1 MTSQVENF
9 KVSLRKILESF
20 FHFWNEFIQ
29 NHPFILRV
37 FTIFSWISLCAFVL
51 SLIFMEDS
59 RKMFVQ
65 FLWSFYV
72 ILQFWLLCRSK
83 TLTWK
88 KYTYFFL
95 AGAWLIVP
103 LNSFIVRFITATFG
117 GREQDVWS
125 QAFLTPI
132 SEEVLKLIP
141 IGVYLFLSRRAST
154 LSLSD
159 YALIGAATGAGFQFL
174 EETTR
179 RFISGGIFDYGVTLF
194 GGKVLHWDLFTLFPG
209 YFEESFFPDKMS
221 AGHSLL
227 TAMVTLGI
235 GLAVRYKSKLKRSTF
250 IFPVILLVW
259 AIFDHAIWNASYNA
273 PDWLTG
279 IHDLL
284 GSGYAAKPVFLM
296 MLGAA
301 LLIDYWELNR
311 VRAKIPMLDG
321 ETLINPV
328 SEMWN
333 LFRCVFEER
342 QRFGY
347 MLLFYRER
355 RELGFTLLHGKTEAR
370 ELLSGIEANI
380 QKYYKALIVVFVAL
394 FSTMFL
400 TDWGVTANGPEACI
414 ACLFDNL
421 QNWWNGLSG
430 LEKSLIVLGAFAL
443 TFPLLGFWSA
453 IGAVSTGIGIA
464 AGGSQIADIIRNPKK
479 YLTPETALA
488 LGIGALLSRIPFGKA
503 LVKLGDSVSS
513 KLKPYLKKI
522 IESFTGKKSKS
533 NNNHDHDQNSS
544 GKKDHQEEDPENK
557 NDRGKDKSEENKET
571 NKNDNSEDDS
581 KETKEATKNITFKPG
596 YDKHLWE
603 VVDIVRKKGKGVVGG
618 HNLNNFEKAFKGKGW
633 DLEECIISKRKHPS
647 IEGVYEIEY
656 GLPKLDMEGK
666 LIPGEL
672 KNVSHPKTV
681 YDPNIISD
689 EQILKWGEEA
699 MKNGK
704 VVGAG
709 REITGVSSNGLQFRG
724 FIDESGEISNFFP
737 TLD

>member
-1 MTSQVENF
+1 MTIQVEKF
-9 KVSLRKILESF
+9 RVSLRKKLESIYN
-20 FHFWNEFIQ
+20 FWNEFIQ
-29 NHPFILRV
+29 SHPFILRI

-51 SLIFMEDS
+51 SIIFMEDS

-72 ILQFWLLCRSK
+72 LLQFWLLCRSK

-103 LNSFIVRFITATFG
+103 LNSFIVHFITSIFG

-132 SEEVLKLIP
+132 AEEVLKLIP
-141 IGVYLFLSRRAST
+141 LGVYLFLSRRAST

-159 YALIGAATGAGFQFL
+159 YALIGAATGSGFQFL
-174 EETTR
+174 EEISR
-179 RFISGGIFDYGVTLF
+179 RFVSGDHYGLTLLK
-194 GGKVLHWDLFTLFPG
+194 GKVLHWDLFTLFPG
-209 YFEESFFPDKMS
+209 YFEDIRLHDEMS
-221 AGHSLL
+221 ASHSVL
-227 TAMVTLGI
+227 TAMVALGI
-235 GLAVRYKSKLKRSTF
+235 GLAVRFESKFKQSAY

-259 AIFDHAIWNASYNA
+259 AIFDHAIWNAGYGA
-273 PDWLTG
+273 PDWLTE
-279 IHDLL
+279 IHNLL
-284 GSGYAAKPVFLM
+284 GSGYAAKPLFLM

-321 ETLINPV
+321 ETLINPL

-333 LFRCVFEER
+333 LFRSVFEER

-347 MLLFYRER
+347 LLLFYRER
-355 RELGFTLLHGKTEAR
+355 RELGFFLLHGKTEAS

-380 QKYYKALIVVFVAL
+380 QKYYKALIVVFVVL
-394 FSTMFL
+394 FSAMLL
-400 TDWGVTANGPEACI
+400 TDWGVLANGSNACI
-414 ACLFDNL
+414 ACLLDKL
-421 QNWWNGLSG
+421 EYWWSSLSG

-453 IGAVSTGIGIA
+453 IGAISTGVGIA
-464 AGGSQIADIIRNPKK
+464 ADGSQIADNIRNPKK
-479 YLTPETALA
+479 LVTPETALA

-503 LVKLGDSVSS
+503 FVKLVDSVSS
-513 KLKPYLKKI
+513 KLKPYVKKI
-522 IESFTGKKSKS
+522 FETFTGKKSKS
-533 NNNHDHDQNSS
+533 NNEHDQNSS
-544 GKKDHQEEDPENK
+544 GKKAKPEENPENT
-557 NDRGKDKSEENKET
+557 NDRSKDESE
-571 NKNDNSEDDS
+571 
-581 KETKEATKNITFKPG
+581 ETKESNKNITFKPG
-596 YDKHLWE
+596 YDKHLVE
-603 VVDIVRKKGKGVVGG
+603 VVEIVRRKGKGVVGG
-618 HNLNNFEKAFKGKGW
+618 HNLHNFEKAFKEKGW
-633 DLEECIISKRKHPS
+633 DLEECTISTRKHPS

-656 GLPKLDMEGK
+656 GFPKLDMKGE

-681 YDPNIISD
+681 YDPNVISD
-689 EQILKWGEEA
+689 EQIIKWGEEA
-699 MKNGK
+699 MKNGE
-704 VVGAG
+704 VVGEG
-709 REITGVSSNGLQFRG
+709 REITGVASNGLQFRG

>member
-1 MTSQVENF
+1 MTSQVEKF
-9 KVSLRKILESF
+9 RVTLRKKLESI
-20 FHFWNEFIQ
+20 FHLWNVWIQ
-29 NHPFILRV
+29 NHPYILRI
-37 FTIFSWISLCAFVL
+37 FTIFSWISLCALVL

-72 ILQFWLLCRSK
+72 ILQFWFLCRSK

-95 AGAWLIVP
+95 VGAWIIVP
-103 LNSFIVRFITATFG
+103 LNSFIVSFITAIFG
-117 GREQDVWS
+117 GMEQDVWS
-125 QAFLTPI
+125 QAFITPI
-132 SEEVLKLIP
+132 AEEVLKLIP
-141 IGVYLFLSRRAST
+141 IGVYLFLSRRASS

-179 RFISGGIFDYGVTLF
+179 RLVSGGIFDYGVTLF

-209 YFEESFFPDKMS
+209 YFEEGFLPDKMS

-235 GLAVRYKSKLKRSTF
+235 GLAVRFKSKLKRSSY

-259 AIFDHAIWNASYNA
+259 AIFDHSIWNASYRA

-301 LLIDYWELNR
+301 VIIDYWELNR
-311 VRAKIPMLDG
+311 VREKILLLDG
-321 ETLINPV
+321 ETIINPV
-328 SEMWN
+328 SELWN
-333 LFRCVFEER
+333 LFRSVFEER

-347 MLLFYRER
+347 LLLFYRER

-370 ELLSGIEANI
+370 ELLSGLEANI

-394 FSTMFL
+394 FTAMFL
-400 TDWGVTANGPEACI
+400 SNWGVTVNGPEACI

-421 QNWWNGLSG
+421 QNWWDGLSAW
-430 LEKSLIVLGAFAL
+430 EKGVIVLGAFAL

-464 AGGSQIADIIRNPKK
+464 AGGRQTADIIRNPKK
-479 YLTPETALA
+479 LLTPETALA
-488 LGIGALLSRIPFGKA
+488 LGISALVSRIPFGKA
-503 LVKLGDSVSS
+503 LVKLGDSVSPRI
-513 KLKPYLKKI
+513 KPYLKRI
-522 IESFTGKKSKS
+522 LESFTGKK
-533 NNNHDHDQNSS
+533 
-544 GKKDHQEEDPENK
+544 
-557 NDRGKDKSEENKET
+557 T
-571 NKNDNSEDDS
+571 
-581 KETKEATKNITFKPG
+581 TFKPG
-596 YDKHLWE
+596 YDKHLKE
-603 VVDIVRKKGKGVVGG
+603 VQEIVRRKGKGVVGG
-618 HNLNNFEKAFKGKGW
+618 HNLHNFEKAFKEKGW
-633 DLEECIISKRKHPS
+633 DLKECIITRRKHPT
-647 IEGVYEIEY
+647 IEGVHEIEY
-656 GLPKLDMEGK
+656 GLPKLDREGK
-666 LIPGEL
+666 IIPGEL
-672 KNVSHPKTV
+672 KKVSHPKTV
-681 YDPNIISD
+681 YDPKIISD
-689 EQILKWGEEA
+689 EQMLKWGEEA

-704 VVGAG
+704 IVG
-709 REITGVSSNGLQFRG
+709 REKVGVASNGLKFRG
-724 FIDESGEISNFFP
+724 FVDDSGKITNFFP

>member
-1 MTSQVENF
+1 MKITASEWCNMTSQVE
-9 KVSLRKILESF
+9 KVRVTLRKKLESI
-20 FHFWNEFIQ
+20 FHLWNVWIQ
-29 NHPFILRV
+29 NHPYILRI
-37 FTIFSWISLCAFVL
+37 FTIFSWISLCALVL

-72 ILQFWLLCRSK
+72 ILQFWFLCRSK

-95 AGAWLIVP
+95 VGAWIIVP
-103 LNSFIVRFITATFG
+103 LNSFIVSFITAIFG
-117 GREQDVWS
+117 GMEQDVWS
-125 QAFLTPI
+125 QAFITPI
-132 SEEVLKLIP
+132 AEEVLKLIP
-141 IGVYLFLSRRAST
+141 IGVYLFLSRRASS

-179 RFISGGIFDYGVTLF
+179 RLVSGGIFDYGVTLF

-209 YFEESFFPDKMS
+209 YFEEGFLPDKMS

-235 GLAVRYKSKLKRSTF
+235 GLAVRFKSKLKRSSY

-259 AIFDHAIWNASYNA
+259 AIFDHSIWNASYRA

-296 MLGAA
+296 MLGTAVI
-301 LLIDYWELNR
+301 IDYWELNR
-311 VRAKIPMLDG
+311 VREKILLMDG
-321 ETLINPV
+321 ETIINPV
-328 SEMWN
+328 SELWN
-333 LFRCVFEER
+333 LFRSVFEER

-347 MLLFYRER
+347 LLLFYRER

-370 ELLSGIEANI
+370 ELLSGLEANI

-394 FSTMFL
+394 FTAMFL
-400 TDWGVTANGPEACI
+400 SNWGVTVNGPEACI

-421 QNWWNGLSG
+421 QNWWDGLSAW
-430 LEKSLIVLGAFAL
+430 EKGLIVLGAFAL

-464 AGGSQIADIIRNPKK
+464 AGGRQTADIIRNPKK
-479 YLTPETALA
+479 LLTPETALA
-488 LGIGALLSRIPFGKA
+488 LGISALVSRIPFGKA
-503 LVKLGDSVSS
+503 LVKLGDSVSPRI
-513 KLKPYLKKI
+513 KPYLKRI
-522 IESFTGKKSKS
+522 LESFTGKK
-533 NNNHDHDQNSS
+533 
-544 GKKDHQEEDPENK
+544 
-557 NDRGKDKSEENKET
+557 T
-571 NKNDNSEDDS
+571 
-581 KETKEATKNITFKPG
+581 TFKPG
-596 YDKHLWE
+596 YDKHLKE
-603 VVDIVRKKGKGVVGG
+603 VQEIVRRKGKGVVGG
-618 HNLNNFEKAFKGKGW
+618 HNLHNFEKAFKEKGW
-633 DLEECIISKRKHPS
+633 DLKECIISRRKHPT
-647 IEGVYEIEY
+647 IEGVHEIEY
-656 GLPKLDMEGK
+656 GLPKLDREGK
-666 LIPGEL
+666 IIPGEL
-672 KNVSHPKTV
+672 KKVSHPKTV
-681 YDPNIISD
+681 YDPKIISD
-689 EQILKWGEEA
+689 EQMLKWGEEA

-704 VVGAG
+704 IVG
-709 REITGVSSNGLQFRG
+709 REKVGVASNGLKFRG
-724 FIDESGEISNFFP
+724 FVDDSGKITNFFP

>member
-1 MTSQVENF
+1 MMSQVE
-9 KVSLRKILESF
+9 KCRVSLRKKFESI
-20 FHFWNEFIQ
+20 FHFWNEWIQ

-83 TLTWK
+83 TLSWK

-95 AGAWLIVP
+95 VGAWLIVP
-103 LNSFIVRFITATFG
+103 LNSFIVRFITSIFG
-117 GREQDVWS
+117 GMEQDVWS
-125 QAFLTPI
+125 QALLTPI
-132 SEEVLKLIP
+132 AEEVLKLIP

-179 RFISGGIFDYGVTLF
+179 RLVSGGIFDYGVTLF

-209 YFEESFFPDKMS
+209 YFEEGFLPDKMS

-227 TAMVTLGI
+227 TALVTLGI
-235 GLAVRYKSKLKRSTF
+235 GLAVRFKSKLKRSTSL
-250 IFPVILLVW
+250 FPVILLVW

-301 LLIDYWELNR
+301 LIIDYWELNR
-311 VRAKIPMLDG
+311 VREKIPMLNG
-321 ETLINPV
+321 ETIINPV
-328 SEMWN
+328 SELWN
-333 LFRCVFEER
+333 LFRCVFEDR
-342 QRFGY
+342 RRFGY
-347 MLLFYRER
+347 LLLFYRER

-370 ELLSGIEANI
+370 ELLSGLEANI
-380 QKYYKALIVVFVAL
+380 QKYYIALIVVFVAL
-394 FSTMFL
+394 FSSLFL
-400 TDWGVTANGPEACI
+400 IDWGVTANGPEACI

-421 QNWWNGLSG
+421 QNWWNGLSA
-430 LEKSLIVLGAFAL
+430 LEKGLIVLGAFAV

-479 YLTPETALA
+479 LLTPETALA
-488 LGIGALLSRIPFGKA
+488 LGIDVLLSRIPFGKA
-503 LVKLGDSVSS
+503 LVKLGDSVST
-513 KLKPYLKKI
+513 KIKPYLKKI
-522 IESFTGKKSKS
+522 LESFARRKSKS
-533 NNNHDHDQNSS
+533 KSKNNHDQNSS
-544 GKKDHQEEDPENK
+544 REKAHQEEDTENK
-557 NDRGKDKSEENKET
+557 K
-571 NKNDNSEDDS
+571 DNSEDDS
-581 KETKEATKNITFKPG
+581 KETKAENKNITFKPG
-596 YDKHLWE
+596 YDKHLVE
-603 VVDIVRKKGKGVVGG
+603 VVEIVRKKGKGVVGG
-618 HNLNNFEKAFKGKGW
+618 HNLNNFEKAFKEKGW

-724 FIDESGEISNFFP
+724 FIDESGEITNFFP

>member
-1 MTSQVENF
+1 MKITASEWCNMTSQVE
-9 KVSLRKILESF
+9 KVRVTLRKKLESI
-20 FHFWNEFIQ
+20 FHLWNVWIQ
-29 NHPFILRV
+29 NHPYILRI
-37 FTIFSWISLCAFVL
+37 FTIFSWISLCALVL

-72 ILQFWLLCRSK
+72 ILQFWFLCRSK

-95 AGAWLIVP
+95 VGAWIIVP
-103 LNSFIVRFITATFG
+103 LNSFIVSFITAIFG
-117 GREQDVWS
+117 GIEQDIWS
-125 QAFLTPI
+125 QAFITPI
-132 SEEVLKLIP
+132 AEEVLKLIP
-141 IGVYLFLSRRAST
+141 IGVYLFLSRRASS

-179 RFISGGIFDYGVTLF
+179 RLVSGGIFDYGVTLF

-209 YFEESFFPDKMS
+209 YFEEGFLPDKMS

-235 GLAVRYKSKLKRSTF
+235 GLAVRFKSKLKRSSY

-259 AIFDHAIWNASYNA
+259 AIFDHSIWNASYRA

-301 LLIDYWELNR
+301 VIIDYWELNR
-311 VRAKIPMLDG
+311 VREKILLLDG
-321 ETLINPV
+321 EAIINPV
-328 SEMWN
+328 SELWN
-333 LFRCVFEER
+333 LFRSVFEER

-347 MLLFYRER
+347 LLLFYRER

-370 ELLSGIEANI
+370 ELLSGLEANI

-394 FSTMFL
+394 FTAMFL
-400 TDWGVTANGPEACI
+400 SNWGVTANGPEACI

-421 QNWWNGLSG
+421 QNWWDGLSAW
-430 LEKSLIVLGAFAL
+430 EKGLIVLGAFAL

-464 AGGSQIADIIRNPKK
+464 AGGRQTADIIRNPKK
-479 YLTPETALA
+479 LLTPETALA
-488 LGIGALLSRIPFGKA
+488 LGISALVSRIPFGKA
-503 LVKLGDSVSS
+503 LVKLGDSVSPRI
-513 KLKPYLKKI
+513 KPYLKRI
-522 IESFTGKKSKS
+522 LESFTGKK
-533 NNNHDHDQNSS
+533 
-544 GKKDHQEEDPENK
+544 
-557 NDRGKDKSEENKET
+557 T
-571 NKNDNSEDDS
+571 
-581 KETKEATKNITFKPG
+581 TFIPG
-596 YDKHLWE
+596 YDKHLKEVQE
-603 VVDIVRKKGKGVVGG
+603 VVRRKGKGVVGG
-618 HNLNNFEKAFKGKGW
+618 HNLHNFEKAFKEKGW
-633 DLEECIISKRKHPS
+633 DLKECIISRRKHPT
-647 IEGVYEIEY
+647 IEGVHEIEY
-656 GLPKLDMEGK
+656 GLPKLDREGK
-666 LIPGEL
+666 IIPGEL
-672 KNVSHPKTV
+672 KKVSHPKTV
-681 YDPNIISD
+681 YDPKIISD
-689 EQILKWGEEA
+689 EQMLKWGEEA
-699 MKNGK
+699 MKKGK
-704 VVGAG
+704 IVG
-709 REITGVSSNGLQFRG
+709 REKVGVASNGLKFRG
-724 FIDESGEISNFFP
+724 FVDDSGKITNFFP

>member
-1 MTSQVENF
+1 MKITASEWCNMTSQVEKF
-9 KVSLRKILESF
+9 RVTLREKLESI
-20 FHFWNEFIQ
+20 FHLWNVWTQ
-29 NHPFILRV
+29 NHPYILRI
-37 FTIFSWISLCAFVL
+37 FTIFSWISLCALVL

-72 ILQFWLLCRSK
+72 ILQFWFLCRSK

-95 AGAWLIVP
+95 VGAWIIVP
-103 LNSFIVRFITATFG
+103 LNSFIVSFITAIFG
-117 GREQDVWS
+117 GMEQDVWS
-125 QAFLTPI
+125 QAFITPI
-132 SEEVLKLIP
+132 AEEVLKLIP
-141 IGVYLFLSRRAST
+141 IGVYLFLSRRASS

-179 RFISGGIFDYGVTLF
+179 RLVSGGIFDYGVTLF

-209 YFEESFFPDKMS
+209 YFEEGFLPDKMS

-235 GLAVRYKSKLKRSTF
+235 GLAVRFKSKLKRSSY

-259 AIFDHAIWNASYNA
+259 AIFDHSIWNASYRA

-301 LLIDYWELNR
+301 VIIDYWELNR
-311 VRAKIPMLDG
+311 VREKILLLDG
-321 ETLINPV
+321 ETIINPV
-328 SEMWN
+328 SELWN
-333 LFRCVFEER
+333 LFRSVFEER

-347 MLLFYRER
+347 LLLFYRER
-355 RELGFTLLHGKTEAR
+355 RELGFTLLHGKTEAKV
-370 ELLSGIEANI
+370 LLSGLEANI

-394 FSTMFL
+394 FTSMFL
-400 TDWGVTANGPEACI
+400 SNWGVTANGPEACI

-421 QNWWNGLSG
+421 QNWWDGLSAW
-430 LEKSLIVLGAFAL
+430 EKGLIVLGAFAL

-464 AGGSQIADIIRNPKK
+464 AGGRQTADIIRNPKK
-479 YLTPETALA
+479 LLTPETALA
-488 LGIGALLSRIPFGKA
+488 LGISALVSRIPFGKA
-503 LVKLGDSVSS
+503 LVKLGDSVSPRI
-513 KLKPYLKKI
+513 KPYLKRI
-522 IESFTGKKSKS
+522 LESFTGKKSNS
-533 NNNHDHDQNSS
+533 NKQHHDQNSS
-544 GKKDHQEEDPENK
+544 GKKAHQEEDPQ
-557 NDRGKDKSEENKET
+557 
-571 NKNDNSEDDS
+571 NKNDNSKDGS
-581 KETKEATKNITFKPG
+581 KETKELNKNITFKPG
-596 YDKHLWE
+596 YEKHLAQ

-618 HNLNNFEKAFKGKGW
+618 HNLNNFEKAFKEKGW

-672 KNVSHPKTV
+672 KKVSHPKTV

-689 EQILKWGEEA
+689 KQILKWGEEA

-704 VVGAG
+704 IVG
-709 REITGVSSNGLQFRG
+709 REVTGVSPNGLQFRG
-724 FIDESGEISNFFP
+724 FINESGEISNFFP

>member
-1 MTSQVENF
+1 MKITASEWCNMTSQVE
-9 KVSLRKILESF
+9 KVRVTLRKKLESI
-20 FHFWNEFIQ
+20 FHLWNVWIQ
-29 NHPFILRV
+29 NHPYILRI
-37 FTIFSWISLCAFVL
+37 FTIFSWISLCALVL

-72 ILQFWLLCRSK
+72 ILQFWFLCRSK

-95 AGAWLIVP
+95 VGAWIIVP
-103 LNSFIVRFITATFG
+103 LNSFIVSFITAIFG
-117 GREQDVWS
+117 GMEQDVWS
-125 QAFLTPI
+125 QAFITPI
-132 SEEVLKLIP
+132 AEEVLKLIP
-141 IGVYLFLSRRAST
+141 IGVYLFLSRRASS

-174 EETTR
+174 EETAR
-179 RFISGGIFDYGVTLF
+179 RLVSGGIFDYGVTLF

-209 YFEESFFPDKMS
+209 YFEEGFLPDKMS

-235 GLAVRYKSKLKRSTF
+235 GLAVRFKSKLKRSSY

-259 AIFDHAIWNASYNA
+259 AIFDHSIWNASYRA

-301 LLIDYWELNR
+301 VIIDYWELNR
-311 VRAKIPMLDG
+311 VREKILLLDG
-321 ETLINPV
+321 ETIINPV
-328 SEMWN
+328 SELWN
-333 LFRCVFEER
+333 LFRSVFEER

-347 MLLFYRER
+347 LLLFYRER

-370 ELLSGIEANI
+370 ELLSDLEANI

-394 FSTMFL
+394 FTAMFL
-400 TDWGVTANGPEACI
+400 SNWGVTANVPEACI

-421 QNWWNGLSG
+421 QNWWDGLSAW
-430 LEKSLIVLGAFAL
+430 EKGLIVLGAFAL

-464 AGGSQIADIIRNPKK
+464 AGGRQTADIIRNPKK
-479 YLTPETALA
+479 LLTPETALA
-488 LGIGALLSRIPFGKA
+488 LGISALVSRIPFGKA
-503 LVKLGDSVSS
+503 LVKLGDSVSPRII
-513 KLKPYLKKI
+513 PYLKRI
-522 IESFTGKKSKS
+522 LESLTGKK
-533 NNNHDHDQNSS
+533 
-544 GKKDHQEEDPENK
+544 
-557 NDRGKDKSEENKET
+557 T
-571 NKNDNSEDDS
+571 
-581 KETKEATKNITFKPG
+581 TFKLG
-596 YDKHLWE
+596 YDKHLAE
-603 VVDIVRKKGKGVVGG
+603 VQEIVRRKGKGVVGG
-618 HNLNNFEKAFKGKGW
+618 HNLHNFEKAFKEKGW
-633 DLEECIISKRKHPS
+633 DLKECIISRRKHPT
-647 IEGVYEIEY
+647 IEGVHEIEY

-666 LIPGEL
+666 IIPGEL
-672 KNVSHPKTV
+672 KKVSHPKTV
-681 YDPNIISD
+681 YDPKIISD
-689 EQILKWGEEA
+689 EQMLKWGEEA

-704 VVGAG
+704 IVG
-709 REITGVSSNGLQFRG
+709 REKVGVASNGLKFRG
-724 FIDESGEISNFFP
+724 FVDDSGKITNFFP

>member
-1 MTSQVENF
+1 
-9 KVSLRKILESF
+9 
-20 FHFWNEFIQ
+20 
-29 NHPFILRV
+29 
-37 FTIFSWISLCAFVL
+37 
-51 SLIFMEDS
+51 
-59 RKMFVQ
+59 MFVQ

-103 LNSFIVRFITATFG
+103 LNSFIVRFITAIFG

-132 SEEVLKLIP
+132 AEEVLKLIP

-179 RFISGGIFDYGVTLF
+179 RLISGGNYGVTLL

-209 YFEESFFPDKMS
+209 YFEEGFLPDKMS

-259 AIFDHAIWNASYNA
+259 AIFDHAIWNASYRA

-279 IHDLL
+279 IHDIL

-301 LLIDYWELNR
+301 LLIDYWELNQ
-311 VRAKIPMLDG
+311 VRAKIPLLDG

-328 SEMWN
+328 SEWWN

-347 MLLFYRER
+347 LLLFYRER
-355 RELGFTLLHGKTEAR
+355 RELGFTLLHGKAEAR

-394 FSTMFL
+394 FSAMFL
-400 TDWGVTANGPEACI
+400 TDSGVTANGPEACI

-453 IGAVSTGIGIA
+453 VGAVSTGSGIA

-479 YLTPETALA
+479 LLTPETALA

-513 KLKPYLKKI
+513 KLEPYLKKI
-522 IESFTGKKSKS
+522 FESFTGKKSKS
-533 NNNHDHDQNSS
+533 NNNHDQNSS
-544 GKKDHQEEDPENK
+544 GKKAHQEEDPENK
-557 NDRGKDKSEENKET
+557 NDK
-571 NKNDNSEDDS
+571 SEDDS
-581 KETKEATKNITFKPG
+581 KETKEANNNNITFKPG
-596 YDKHLWE
+596 YEKHLVE
-603 VVDIVRKKGKGVVGG
+603 VIDVVRKKGKGIVGG
-618 HNLNNFEKAFKGKGW
+618 HNLKNFEKAFKDQGW
-633 DLEECIISKRKHPS
+633 DIDECIISKRKHPS

-656 GLPKLDMEGK
+656 GFPKKDMEGK
-666 LIPGEL
+666 IIPGEL
-672 KNVSHPKTV
+672 KKVSHPKTV

-689 EQILKWGEEA
+689 KLMVKWGEEA
-699 MKNGK
+699 MKNGT
-704 VVGAG
+704 VDG
-709 REITGVSSNGLQFRG
+709 REITGVSSNGLEFKG
-724 FIDESGEISNFFP
+724 FVDESGEITNFFP
-737 TLD
+737 ILDIRS

>member
-1 MTSQVENF
+1 MMSQVEN
-9 KVSLRKILESF
+9 VRLSLRKTLESIYQ
-20 FHFWNEFIQ
+20 FWNEWIQ
-29 NHPFILRV
+29 KHPFILRI
-37 FTIFSWISLCAFVL
+37 FTIFSWISLCSFIL
-51 SLIFMEDS
+51 SLVFMENS

-65 FLWSFYV
+65 FLWSLYV

-103 LNSFIVRFITATFG
+103 LNSFIVRFITAFFG
-117 GREQDVWS
+117 GMELDVWS

-132 SEEVLKLIP
+132 AEEVLKLIP
-141 IGVYLFLSRRAST
+141 LGVYLFLSRRAST
-154 LSLSD
+154 LSLND

-179 RFISGGIFDYGVTLF
+179 RLVSGGIFDYGVTLF

-209 YFEESFFPDKMS
+209 YFEEGFLPDKMT
-221 AGHSLL
+221 AGHPLL
-227 TAMVTLGI
+227 TAIVTLGI
-235 GLAVRYKSKLKRSTF
+235 GLAIRFKSEFKQSTY
-250 IFPVILLVW
+250 IFPIFLLVW
-259 AIFDHAIWNASYNA
+259 VIFDHAIWNASYRA
-273 PDWLTG
+273 PSLLTG

-284 GSGYAAKPVFLM
+284 GSGYASKPVFLI

-301 LLIDYWELNR
+301 LFIDYRELNKVKER
-311 VRAKIPMLDG
+311 LPMLKG
-321 ETLINPV
+321 EAIINPV
-328 SEMWN
+328 SELWN
-333 LFRCVFEER
+333 LFRNVFEER
-342 QRFGY
+342 QRFGHL
-347 MLLFYRER
+347 LLFYRER
-355 RELGFTLLHGKTEAR
+355 RELGFTLVHGKSEAR
-370 ELLSGIEANI
+370 ELLPRLEANI
-380 QKYYKALIVVFVAL
+380 QKYYNALAVIFIGVVSFML
-394 FSTMFL
+394 LS
-400 TDWGVTANGPEACI
+400 DWVITTNGSGACF

-430 LEKSLIVLGAFAL
+430 WEKGLIVLGAFAL

-453 IGAVSTGIGIA
+453 VGVVSTGIGMA

-479 YLTPETALA
+479 LLTPETALA
-488 LGIGALLSRIPFGKA
+488 LGIGTLLSRIPFGKA

-513 KLKPYLKKI
+513 KMKPYINKI
-522 IESFTGKKSKS
+522 LESLTGKKRNSDKQ
-533 NNNHDHDQNSS
+533 DQNHN
-544 GKKDHQEEDPENK
+544 DHHEEDSQNQ
-557 NDRGKDKSEENKET
+557 NDQNKEDS
-571 NKNDNSEDDS
+571 NDD
-581 KETKEATKNITFKPG
+581 KEAEKNITFKPG
-596 YDKHLWE
+596 YDTHLIE

-618 HNLNNFEKAFKGKGW
+618 HNLENFEKTFKEKGW
-633 DLEECIISKRKHPS
+633 DLEECIISKRKHPT

-681 YDPNIISD
+681 YDPNIVSN

-704 VVGAG
+704 IVG

-724 FIDESGEISNFFP
+724 FIDESGEITNFFP

>member
-1 MTSQVENF
+1 
-9 KVSLRKILESF
+9 
-20 FHFWNEFIQ
+20 
-29 NHPFILRV
+29 
-37 FTIFSWISLCAFVL
+37 
-51 SLIFMEDS
+51 MEDS

-88 KYTYFFL
+88 KYTYFFF

-103 LNSFIVRFITATFG
+103 VNSFIVRSITAIFG

-132 SEEVLKLIP
+132 AEEVLKLIP

-159 YALIGAATGAGFQFL
+159 YALMGAATGAGFQFL

-179 RFISGGIFDYGVTLF
+179 RLVSGGNYGVTLL

-209 YFEESFFPDKMS
+209 YFEEGFLPDKMS

-227 TAMVTLGI
+227 TAMVALGI
-235 GLAVRYKSKLKRSTF
+235 GLALRFKSKLKRSAY

-259 AIFDHAIWNASYNA
+259 SIFDHAIWNASYRA

-301 LLIDYWELNR
+301 LIIDYWELNR
-311 VRAKIPMLDG
+311 IREKIPMLVG
-321 ETLINPV
+321 ETIINPF
-328 SEMWN
+328 SEWWN
-333 LFRCVFEER
+333 LFKCVFEER

-347 MLLFYRER
+347 LLLFYRER

-370 ELLSGIEANI
+370 ELLSGLEANI
-380 QKYYKALIVVFVAL
+380 QKYQKALIIVFVAL
-394 FSTMFL
+394 FSAMFL
-400 TDWGVTANGPEACI
+400 SDWRNTVNGPEACF

-421 QNWWNGLSG
+421 QNWWNGLST
-430 LEKSLIVLGAFAL
+430 LEKSLIVLGSFAL
-443 TFPLLGFWSA
+443 MFPVLGFWSA
-453 IGAVSTGIGIA
+453 IGAVSTGIGIT

-479 YLTPETALA
+479 YLTPERALA

-513 KLKPYLKKI
+513 KIKPYLNKI
-522 IESFTGKKSKS
+522 LELFTGKKSKGNS
-533 NNNHDHDQNSS
+533 NHDQNSS
-544 GKKDHQEEDPENK
+544 REKAHQEEDTQNK
-557 NDRGKDKSEENKET
+557 NDDDK
-571 NKNDNSEDDS
+571 DDS
-581 KETKEATKNITFKPG
+581 DDNKETKEENKNITFKPG

-618 HNLNNFEKAFKGKGW
+618 HNLNNFKKAFEDRGW
-633 DLEECIISKRKHPS
+633 DLEECIISQRKHPT

-656 GLPKLDMEGK
+656 GLPKLDMEGN

-681 YDPNIISD
+681 YDPDIISD

-724 FIDESGEISNFFP
+724 FIDESSGEITNFFP